1 MCDRVVAGSDPRCAK
16 AGWSSLLLAAVVLL
30 FHIPAAGS
38 AGLEAALADKSVIRV
53 SVTQQGYHFRVPWQK
68 RPPATKTAIG
78 AIIEGPRVLVTSELM
93 ADHRYIELEK
103 VDSLVKSAATIE
115 VVDYEANLALLT
127 PTDPRFLADMEPL
140 GLTTDAV
147 LGDRL
152 TVWQVQP
159 NGNITPSMGPI
170 TSIELASYPYQNY
183 FLSYRVNNS
192 LQYRFGNSTL
202 PLVKDGRLAGL
213 LMRYDSKAQTV
224 DVVAAP
230 VIEHFL
236 KDAADGD
243 YQGFPVAATRV
254 AYLDDPQLRR
264 YLGVADEMG
273 GVYVENVLKG
283 SSAEKAGLRAGDI
296 LLEVAGFPLDN
307 RGNYEHPLYGK
318 VAAAHLVRC
327 EFQVGDTVSLKLL
340 QDGKTVTAEI
350 TLDRRPS
357 EDYLVPPYVIDEVP
371 RYYIMGGFILQELSA
386 PYLKEFAEPRQAVRA
401 PIHLIYYESNQE
413 ALDNGEREKIV
424 FISNVIPT
432 SYTAGYEDLSNLVIK
447 AVNNQGIGR
456 LEDVPRALEYP
467 VNGFH
472 RIEVEQ
478 YPGVIY
484 LDPDEI
490 PLINDEIRRR
500 YNLPAFQNLTP
511 YGPK

>member
-1 MCDRVVAGSDPRCAK
+1 MVT
-16 AGWSSLLLAAVVLL
+16 AAALC
-30 FHIPAAGS
+30 FHVPAPGGT
-38 AGLEAALADKSVIRV
+38 GLEANLAGKSVIRV
-53 SVTQQGYHFRVPWQK
+53 NVTQQGYHFRVPWQK
-68 RPPATKTAIG
+68 KPPSTKTAIG
-78 AIIEGPRVLVTSELM
+78 AIMEGPRILVTSELM
-93 ADHRYIELEK
+93 ANHRYIELEK
-103 VDSLVKSAATIE
+103 VDSPVKSAATIE
-115 VVDYEANLALLT
+115 VLDYEANLALLT
-127 PTDPRFLADMEPL
+127 PTDPQFLADTEPL
-140 GLTTDAV
+140 ELTTDAA

-159 NGNITPSMGPI
+159 NGNITPSVGPI
-170 TSIELASYPYQNY
+170 TSIELARYPYQNY
-183 FLSYRVNNS
+183 FLAYRVNNS

-202 PLVKDGRLAGL
+202 PVVKDGRLAGL

-236 KDAADGD
+236 KDAADGH
-243 YQGFPVAATRV
+243 YEGFPVAATRV

-264 YLGVADEMG
+264 YLGVSDEMG

-296 LLEVAGFPLDN
+296 LLEAAGFPLDN

-327 EFQVGDTVSLKLL
+327 EFYVGDAVTIKLFR
-340 QDGKTVTAEI
+340 DGETVTAEV

-357 EDYLVPPYVIDEVP
+357 EAYLVPPYVIDKAP
-371 RYYIMGGFILQELSA
+371 RYYIMGGLILQELTA
-386 PYLKEFAEPRQAVRA
+386 PYLKEFTKPRQTAL
-401 PIHLIYYESNQE
+401 PPTHLIYYERNQD
-413 ALDNGEREKIV
+413 ALDNGGREKIV
-424 FISNVIPT
+424 FVSNVIPT
-432 SYTAGYEDLSNLVIK
+432 SYTVGYEDLSNLVIK
-447 AVNNQGIGR
+447 TVNNRIIGR
-456 LEDVPRALEYP
+456 LEDVPRALENP

-472 RIEVEQ
+472 RIELEQ

-490 PLINDEIRRR
+490 PLINEEIRRR
-500 YNLPAFQNLTP
+500 YKLPAFQSLTP
-511 YGPK
+511 

>member
-1 MCDRVVAGSDPRCAK
+1 MGLGK
-16 AGWSSLLLAAVVLL
+16 AARGLLLVAVTAL
-30 FHIPAAGS
+30 FFHVPTAGG
-38 AGLEAALADKSVIRV
+38 AGLAANLADKSVIRV
-53 SVTQQGYHFRVPWQK
+53 NVTQQGYHFRVPWQK
-68 RPPATKTAIG
+68 KRPSTKTAIG
-78 AIIEGPRVLVTSELM
+78 AILEGPRILVTSELM

-127 PTDPRFLADMEPL
+127 PTDPHFLADMAPL
-140 GLTTDAV
+140 ELTTDAV

-159 NGNITPSMGPI
+159 NGNVTPSVGPI
-170 TSIELASYPYQNY
+170 TSIELASYPYRNY
-183 FLSYRVNNS
+183 FLAYRVNNS

-202 PLVKDGRLAGL
+202 PVVKDGRLAGL

-236 KDAADGD
+236 KDAADGH

-264 YLGVADEMG
+264 YLGVTDEMG
-273 GVYVENVLKG
+273 GVYIENVLKR
-283 SSAEKAGLRAGDI
+283 SFAEKAGLRAGDI

-327 EFQVGDTVSLKLL
+327 EFRVGDVVNLKLFR
-340 QDGKTVTAEI
+340 DGKTVTTEI

-357 EDYLVPPYVIDEVP
+357 EAYLVPPYIIDKAP

-386 PYLKEFAEPRQAVRA
+386 PYLKEFAEPRQTVQA
-401 PIHLIYYESNQE
+401 PIHLVYYETNQD
-413 ALDNGEREKIV
+413 ALDNGERDKIV
-424 FISNVIPT
+424 FVSNVIPT
-432 SYTAGYEDLSNLVIK
+432 AYTVGYEDLSNLVIK
-447 AVNNQGIGR
+447 TINNRTIGR
-456 LEDVPRALEYP
+456 LEDVPRALEHP

-472 RIEVEQ
+472 RIEVEE
-478 YPGVIY
+478 YPEVIY
-484 LDPDEI
+484 LDPEEV
-490 PLINDEIRRR
+490 PLINEEIRRR
-500 YNLPAFQNLTP
+500 YKLPAFENLTP
-511 YGPK
+511 YDQE

>member
-1 MCDRVVAGSDPRCAK
+1 MSISPAGKGGIGFCRAASGLLLVAVTAFLFQRPVAGGTGPETNS
-16 AGWSSLLLAAVVLL
+16 AA
-30 FHIPAAGS
+30 
-38 AGLEAALADKSVIRV
+38 KSVIRV
-53 SVTQQGYHFRVPWQK
+53 NVTQQAYHFRVPWQK
-68 RPPATKTAIG
+68 KRPSTKTAIG
-78 AIIEGPRVLVTSELM
+78 AVLKGPRILVTSELM
-93 ADHRYIELEK
+93 ANHRYIELEK
-103 VDSLVKSAATIE
+103 VDSRVKSAARIE

-127 PTDPRFLADMEPL
+127 PTDPHFLADMEPL
-140 GLTTDAV
+140 ELTTDAV

-159 NGNITPSMGPI
+159 NGNVTPSVGPI
-170 TSIELASYPYQNY
+170 TSIELASYPYRNY
-183 FLSYRVNNS
+183 FLAYRVNNS

-202 PLVKDGRLAGL
+202 PVVKDGRLAGL

-264 YLGVADEMG
+264 YLGVTDDMG
-273 GVYVENVLKG
+273 GVYIESVLKG

-296 LLEVAGFPLDN
+296 LLEAAGFPLDN

-327 EFQVGDTVSLKLL
+327 EFYVGDTLTLKLFR
-340 QDGKTVTAEI
+340 DGEEVTVEI
-350 TLDRRPS
+350 ILDRRPS
-357 EDYLVPPYVIDEVP
+357 ESYLVPPYVIDKAP
-371 RYYIMGGFILQELSA
+371 RYYIMGGFILQELTA
-386 PYLKEFAEPRQAVRA
+386 PYLKEFAEPRQTVR
-401 PIHLIYYESNQE
+401 PPTHLIYYEANQD

-424 FISNVIPT
+424 FVSDVIPT
-432 SYTAGYEDLSNLVIK
+432 SYTVGYEDLSNLVIK
-447 AVNNQGIGR
+447 TINNQTIGR
-456 LEDVPRALEYP
+456 LEDVPRALDDP

-490 PLINDEIRRR
+490 PLINEEIRRR
-500 YNLPAFQNLTP
+500 YKLPAFENLTP
-511 YGPK
+511 